1 MLKLIQE
8 IIYNVTGK
16 SNITDD
22 TDFVK
27 DLELNS
33 FDVMN
38 IVCAFEEYFDVTIPT
53 RDVWKMH
60 QVKDVIKYMEDKV
73 IDLPK
78 KLLAV
83 GYERSRGFPV
93 SCQG

>member
-38 IVCAFEEYFDVTIPT
+38 IVCAFEEY
-53 RDVWKMH
+53 
-60 QVKDVIKYMEDKV
+60 Y
-73 IDLPK
+73 
-78 KLLAV
+78 
-83 GYERSRGFPV
+83 
-93 SCQG
+93 SCR

>member
-1 MLKLIQE
+1 M
-8 IIYNVTGK
+8 
-16 SNITDD
+16 
-22 TDFVK
+22 
-27 DLELNS
+27 NS

-60 QVKDVIKYMEDKV
+60 QVKDVIKYMEDKG

-78 KLLAV
+78 K
-83 GYERSRGFPV
+83 
-93 SCQG
+93 

>member
-33 FDVMN
+33 CDHSYPGCV
-38 IVCAFEEYFDVTIPT
+38 
-53 RDVWKMH
+53 
-60 QVKDVIKYMEDKV
+60 EDASGEGC
-73 IDLPK
+73 D
-78 KLLAV
+78 
-83 GYERSRGFPV
+83 
-93 SCQG
+93 

>member
-27 DLELNS
+27 DQ
-33 FDVMN
+33 MC
-38 IVCAFEEYFDVTIPT
+38 I
-53 RDVWKMH
+53 RD
-60 QVKDVIKYMEDKV
+60 
-73 IDLPK
+73 
-78 KLLAV
+78 
-83 GYERSRGFPV
+83 RGR
-93 SCQG
+93 GTL

>member
-33 FDVMN
+33 FDVT
-38 IVCAFEEYFDVTIPT
+38 EESIIHGVVIISSRSTKNLVAPLGMILALFTANPAAII
-53 RDVWKMH
+53 K
-60 QVKDVIKYMEDKV
+60 KIDVIFESIITMES
-73 IDLPK
+73 L
-78 KLLAV
+78 
-83 GYERSRGFPV
+83 
-93 SCQG
+93 

>member
-38 IVCAFEEYFDVTIPT
+38 YCMRF
-53 RDVWKMH
+53 
-60 QVKDVIKYMEDKV
+60 
-73 IDLPK
+73 
-78 KLLAV
+78 
-83 GYERSRGFPV
+83 RGIF
-93 SCQG
+93 

>member
-8 IIYNVTGK
+8 MIYNVTGK

-53 RDVWKMH
+53 RDVWKMQ
-60 QVKDVIKYMEDKV
+60 QVKDVIKYMEDKGC
-73 IDLPK
+73 
-78 KLLAV
+78 LLYTSSKRF
-83 GYERSRGFPV
+83 GRE
-93 SCQG
+93 

>member
-16 SNITDD
+16 KNITDD

-33 FDVMN
+33 FDIMN
-38 IVCAFEEYFDVTIPT
+38 IVCAFEERYDISVPT
-53 RDVWKMH
+53 RDVWQLR
-60 QVKDVIKYMEDKV
+60 QVSDVVKY
-73 IDLPK
+73 
-78 KLLAV
+78 LAEK
-83 GYERSRGFPV
+83 GIS
-93 SCQG
+93 